1 MNVSGKK
8 ILVMGLGR
16 FGGGL
21 GVTRWLLEQGAEVL
35 LTDVLQEDDLSVQ
48 LQQLGEHRKLECVF
62 GGHREYD
69 FVDVDLVIANPAVKM
84 PWDNKYL
91 LAAWNG
97 GVPITT
103 EVRLVVEQLN
113 RNQVIGVT
121 GSAGKSTTASLIY
134 AALKESSV
142 PSLLGGNLGGS
153 ILQSLNQI
161 DENTIIV
168 LELSSAMLWWLGD
181 EHEEGWS
188 PHVGV
193 LTNIFPNHLDWHRTM
208 KSYVSCKENMFKFQ
222 RAGDVSIRSQEIDL
236 TCDQLSILGK
246 HNQRNASAALAAA
259 LAVGAEKRKSLK
271 GISNFKGLPHR
282 LEKVGDFYYND
293 SKATTPQATQL
304 AVDSFDDPTKIHL
317 IAGGYDKKVDLSLI
331 GQQASRIA
339 GLYAIGQS
347 ATTILDSVS
356 GGHAEHCKTL
366 EKAFWAARKRM
377 QEGDI
382 LLLSPGCASF
392 DQFEH
397 YERRGDLFREL
408 SHC

>member
-97 GVPITT
+97 GVPVTT

-161 DENTIIV
+161 DENTIVV

-181 EHEEGWS
+181 EYEEGWS

-222 RAGDVSIRSQEIDL
+222 RAGDVAIRSQEIDL

-382 LLLSPGCASF
+382 LLLSPGCASL

-408 SHC
+408 SNC

>member
-35 LTDVLQEDDLSVQ
+35 LTDVLQEDDLYVQ
-48 LQQLGEHRKLECVF
+48 LQQLGEHRKLKGVF
-62 GGHREYD
+62 GGHRECD

-97 GVPITT
+97 GVPVTT

-161 DENTIIV
+161 DENTIVVI
-168 LELSSAMLWWLGD
+168 EFSSAMLWWLGD

-222 RAGDVSIRSQEIDL
+222 RAGDVAIRSQEIDL
-236 TCDQLSILGK
+236 SCDQLSILGK

-282 LEKVGDFYYND
+282 LEKVGEFYYND

-317 IAGGYDKKVDLSLI
+317 IAGGFDKKVNVSLI

-339 GLYAIGQS
+339 GLYAIGQT
-347 ATTILDSVS
+347 ATSILDSVS
-356 GGHAEHCKTL
+356 EGHAEHCKTL
-366 EKAFWAARKRM
+366 ENAFWAARNRM

-382 LLLSPGCASF
+382 LLLSPGCASL

-408 SHC
+408 CNC